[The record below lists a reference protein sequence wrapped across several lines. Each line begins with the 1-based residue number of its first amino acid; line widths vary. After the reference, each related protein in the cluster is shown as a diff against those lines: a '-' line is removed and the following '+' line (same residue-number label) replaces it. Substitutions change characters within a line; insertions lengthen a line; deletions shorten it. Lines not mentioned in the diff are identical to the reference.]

1 MRTLVATLATAILLV
16 VFCGIAFIYSG
27 AYYIGA
33 DQPHWA
39 VTHWLFEQARTR
51 SIHFHARDIAVPA
64 GLDNQ
69 TLILA
74 GVTHFAEHCVV
85 CHGAPGVERGDIA
98 AGLSPHPPNLADAA
112 GFYTPG
118 ELFWIVKHGIRMTG
132 MPAWGDHSD
141 DELWATVALIEK
153 LPGMT
158 EQDYAKLIAASQAQ
172 GEHHHEGREAQPQPG
187 MAQPPGTL
195 DHDHPAG
202 HHH

>member
-1 MRTLVATLATAILLV
+1 MRTAVATLAAAILV
-16 VFCGIAFIYSG
+16 VAFCGIAFIYSG

-39 VTHWLFEQARTR
+39 VTSWLFEQARIR
-51 SIHFHARDIAVPA
+51 SIRFHARDITVPA
-64 GLDNQ
+64 GLDNP
-69 TLILA
+69 TAILA

-85 CHGAPGVERGDIA
+85 CHGAPGVERGDIGE
-98 AGLSPHPPNLADAA
+98 GLSPHPPNLADAA
-112 GFYTPG
+112 GLYTPG

-158 EQDYAKLIAASQAQ
+158 EQDYANLVAASQTQ
-172 GEHHHEGREAQPQPG
+172 GGHRHEDQPRPG
-187 MAQPPGTL
+187 MAQPPGTVG
-195 DHDHPAG
+195 HDYPAG